1 MQLVLQ
7 HCCKTSWIAMLRV
20 LPLTFKPVNN
30 LICCKTGLMHGGKT
44 LCIAIQLVLQ
54 QCCKTSCMFF
64 VARISVSL
72 FNTKLKLKSKLLA
85 CECRHISHHH
95 FSPPRWKEVTTGNT
109 SARLTYQSLLFSLQ
123 TVPATE
129 CMHTASQH
137 ICKWIQQC
145 LC

>member
-1 MQLVLQ
+1 M
-7 HCCKTSWIAMLRV
+7 
-20 LPLTFKPVNN
+20 
-30 LICCKTGLMHGGKT
+30 GGKT
-44 LCIAIQLVLQ
+44 RYIAIQLVLQ

-64 VARISVSL
+64 VARISISL

-109 SARLTYQSLLFSLQ
+109 SARLTYKSLLFSLQ
-123 TVPATE
+123 TVPATYTE

-137 ICKWIQQC
+137 ICKEYSSAYAKNVQFNYCILKQPKKCAGLFAQRGQ
-145 LC
+145 LLFPL